1 MPPTT
6 LVAGD
11 TFCFRVYEY
20 VPHTGSVMKVVLSLY
35 PEGPLGEPANFN
47 LHLSNATSN
56 GEDETAVSA
65 GTHGV
70 EITVPDIT
78 CDRCTLRAEQWAT
91 DLQLY
96 YWTCADVR
104 IVRPSAER
112 PIGSSDC
119 RTRITKGTC
128 EEWLPVGQIPSM
140 KVTGMIIWGLVAVSV
155 AVISGAVAAV
165 NGLCCCKGTSKLSLP
180 EDDCGTKLVSTVKR
194 TRCWLPIVAP
204 AVALVAT
211 GLVLFLVL
219 RSCSYG
225 WQEDWEN
232 L

>member
-1 MPPTT
+1 M
-6 LVAGD
+6 
-11 TFCFRVYEY
+11 
-20 VPHTGSVMKVVLSLY
+20 
-35 PEGPLGEPANFN
+35 
-47 LHLSNATSN
+47 
-56 GEDETAVSA
+56 SA

-91 DLQLY
+91 DLQVY